1 MPGTYLEP
9 VGTTAEMKDNLLLTH
24 LEDLLIYLKT
34 IRKVLIMEQTK
45 EMASAD
51 LEISSYQL
59 IIEIWLTRTL

>member
-1 MPGTYLEP
+1 MLGTYLEP

-51 LEISSYQL
+51 L
-59 IIEIWLTRTL
+59 